1 MNNLPKKFIF
11 LYYIINLPVIDSLSG
26 KKIGRVIDLSASL
39 KELYPK
45 VTGLIMRNRKNKKVY
60 IPWNNV
66 KMLVEEKGIFIE
78 NFPTIA
84 QEGLNPAEN
93 EILLKETFW
102 DKQIVDIHG
111 SKVVRVNDLHLL
123 KEGLSL
129 WVVHM
134 DIGITGLLRRLGCSK
149 IFELIIKLVSSY
161 EVEDRLIS
169 WKYVQPIN
177 GPIGTDALSLK
188 VHHSRLAELHPADI
202 ADILIDLGTTER
214 LNILKSMDK
223 VTAAKTIQELP
234 SKIRLQVAELLE
246 QKLLVEIINE
256 MAIDEAVDLFSQMP
270 IKKINSLFTRL
281 PQEKVAQIS
290 SLLGHANDIAG
301 SIMNTDFICV
311 KHTLTAAAALEKT
324 KKESTR
330 KKESYYIYVL
340 DDNDLVI
347 GVVTLQQLLTV
358 APEKIISEFMRKRIA
373 KVKIKTKIKD
383 VAEVFYKYDF
393 TVVPVIDKSGKIQG
407 IITMKDAFES
417 VFHQI
422 RKETEER
429 S

>member
-1 MNNLPKKFIF
+1 MNYLPKKFIF

-26 KKIGRVIDLSASL
+26 KKIGRVIDLSATL

-45 VTGLIMRNRKNKKVY
+45 VTGLIMRNRENKKVH

-78 NFPTIA
+78 NFPAIA

-134 DIGITGLLRRLGCSK
+134 DIGITGLLRRLGVSK
-149 IFELIIKLVSSY
+149 IFEFIIKLVSSY
-161 EVEDRLIS
+161 EVEDRIIS

-202 ADILIDLGTTER
+202 ADILIDLGTAER

-223 VTAAKTIQELP
+223 VTAAKISLSTI
-234 SKIRLQVAELLE
+234 I
-246 QKLLVEIINE
+246 
-256 MAIDEAVDLFSQMP
+256 
-270 IKKINSLFTRL
+270 T
-281 PQEKVAQIS
+281 IS
-290 SLLGHANDIAG
+290 G
-301 SIMNTDFICV
+301 
-311 KHTLTAAAALEKT
+311 
-324 KKESTR
+324 STR
-330 KKESYYIYVL
+330 E
-340 DDNDLVI
+340 DMF
-347 GVVTLQQLLTV
+347 LT
-358 APEKIISEFMRKRIA
+358 EKGRSKG
-373 KVKIKTKIKD
+373 
-383 VAEVFYKYDF
+383 KYP
-393 TVVPVIDKSGKIQG
+393 T
-407 IITMKDAFES
+407 
-417 VFHQI
+417 
-422 RKETEER
+422 
-429 S
+429 